1 MKIKIGLITVGNHCQ
16 KNIIPSLI
24 AMDDVEIV
32 SFYTRS
38 LDTASVVTKKYNIT
52 YYEDLDKMLAEAE
65 INFVYITSP
74 NALHYPHIIKALNN
88 KINVIVEKT
97 AISNL
102 HQAEKVVDLAAKHN
116 LLVYEAFM
124 YRHHQQFSRLK
135 EIIDNETYG
144 IVKKVFINFG
154 FPHLAK
160 TDIRYSKEL
169 DGGALLDAGAYT
181 ISAMN
186 SLLGENEYKN
196 SGIYFENHSVDVNG
210 YAIFK
215 NTKNVQCFLNWG
227 FGLGYK
233 NEIQI
238 WTNEGVIMIDRAFSK
253 PSNFAAK
260 IYHIKNGIE
269 TIDSCY
275 TGNHFERMF
284 KFVFSLDK
292 AKYKT
297 VNNELITQIN
307 TIELILKKENSIA

>member
-16 KNIIPSLI
+16 KNIIPSLV
-24 AMDDVEIV
+24 AMDGVEIV
-32 SFYTRS
+32 SFHTRNLS
-38 LDTASVVTKKYNIT
+38 TVSVITKKYNIT
-52 YYEDLDKMLAEAE
+52 YFENIDKMLAEAG
-65 INFVYITSP
+65 IDFVYISSP
-74 NALHYPHIIKALNN
+74 NALHYPYIIKALNN

-97 AISNL
+97 AIANV
-102 HQAEKVVDLAAKHN
+102 HQAEKVVELAAKHN

-144 IVKKVFINFG
+144 VVKKVFINFG

-169 DGGALLDAGAYT
+169 GGGALFDAGAYT

-186 SLLGENEYKN
+186 GLFGENAYEN

-210 YAIFK
+210 YAVFN

-238 WTNEGVIMIDRAFSK
+238 WTNEGVIMVDRAFSK

-260 IYHIKNGIE
+260 IYHIENGIE
-269 TIDSCY
+269 TIDSSY

-284 KFVFSLDK
+284 EFVFSLDK
-292 AKYKT
+292 EKYKT
-297 VNNELITQIN
+297 LNKELIAQI
-307 TIELILKKENSIA
+307 TKIEFILKKEG